1 MRWHSLIN
9 YSHDIKEWMRQK
21 IGQYHLKSIYH
32 LFIVVKV
39 ETARVKWPLSINYIF
54 VGNQRTRRVSMMRL
68 KKDMMPWQYPK
79 VNKRIL
85 HIYIYII
92 LIAFN

>member
-1 MRWHSLIN
+1 MNKAKDWPISFEVHISSIHC
-9 YSHDIKEWMRQK
+9 HDHFATYQ
-21 IGQYHLKSIYH
+21 
-32 LFIVVKV
+32 VKV
-39 ETARVKWPLSINYIF
+39 ETARVKWASFINYIF

-85 HIYIYII
+85 HIYMTYII
-92 LIAFN
+92 